1 MNAGTIDAPIL
12 AALREV
18 QDNGGILPI
27 KTILASLLW
36 LSARHRETPGPDT
49 LGAMEKQ
56 FQRLAVHPQATR
68 EDLALGLRL
77 ASGVCVDALLWLSA
91 CAQGGS
97 EARH

>member
-1 MNAGTIDAPIL
+1 MNTITLGTSVVT
-12 AALREV
+12 ALRDV

-36 LSARHRETPGPDT
+36 LSARHREKPGPDT

-77 ASGVCVDALLWLSA
+77 ASGASVKALLWLSV

-97 EARH
+97 DARH